1 MVRVIIAEDHDI
13 LREGLQSLLRDEPKI
28 KVVAGAANGKI
39 LLDYLETTPVDVI
52 LMDINMPVMNGV
64 EATKI
69 IASEFP
75 KIKVLVLSM
84 MDNPNYLTMMME
96 AGAKGY
102 ILKSTGKEELVHAI
116 EVVAAGGK
124 YISPSLQAKAE
135 ALNAKTNNDS
145 FDDVKLTRREL
156 QILEMLAEGMTN
168 KEIAEKIFL
177 SRRTVE
183 THRKNLIEK
192 TNCKNSSAL
201 IKYAIEK
208 GYLKNLNIEKFSD

>member
-1 MVRVIIAEDHDI
+1 MVRIIIAEDHDI
-13 LREGLQSLLRDEPKI
+13 LREGLQSLLKDEPRI
-28 KVVAGAANGKI
+28 KVVAGASNGKI

-69 IASEFP
+69 ISAGNP
-75 KIKVLVLSM
+75 DIKVLVLSM

-102 ILKSTGKEELVHAI
+102 ILKSTGKEELVNAI
-116 EVVAAGGK
+116 EVVAAGGI
-124 YISPSLQAKAE
+124 YISPVLKAKAE
-135 ALNAKTNNDS
+135 ALSAKNHNKE
-145 FDDVKLTRREL
+145 DDAKLTRREL
-156 QILEMLAEGMTN
+156 QILEMLAEGMSN

-183 THRKNLIEK
+183 THRKNIIEK

-208 GYLKNLNIEKFSD
+208 GYLKNVNIEKFSD

>member
-1 MVRVIIAEDHDI
+1 MVRIIIAEDHDI
-13 LREGLQSLLRDEPKI
+13 LREGLQSLLRDEPRV
-28 KVVAGAANGKI
+28 KVVAGASNGKI

-69 IASEFP
+69 ITVEHP
-75 KIKVLVLSM
+75 HVKVLVLSM

-102 ILKSTGKEELVHAI
+102 ILKSTGKEELVKAI
-116 EVVAAGGK
+116 EIVAAGGK
-124 YISPSLQAKAE
+124 YISPTLKAKADIQAKSKDG
-135 ALNAKTNNDS
+135 L
-145 FDDVKLTRREL
+145 DDAKLTRREL
-156 QILEMLAEGMTN
+156 QILQMLAEGMTN